1 MERYWNP
8 IETAPI
14 HELRALQSL
23 RLSQTVRHV
32 YEHVPFYRKNLMK
45 WV

>member
-14 HELRALQSL
+14 HELRAFAEPAFIADSAPCL
-23 RLSQTVRHV
+23 
-32 YEHVPFYRKNLMK
+32 
-45 WV
+45 